1 MVTYI
6 DRRWRKCPYY
16 QPMSNKEATLSSAV
30 TSCIS
35 GWPVIG
41 DVMLAVFSG
50 GHRYFGK
57 QWLFDYVTELLVAL
71 GGS

>member
-1 MVTYI
+1 
-6 DRRWRKCPYY
+6 
-16 QPMSNKEATLSSAV
+16 
-30 TSCIS
+30 
-35 GWPVIG
+35 VIG

-57 QWLFDYVTELLVAL
+57 QWLFDYVTELLAAL